1 MALPNQPSIE
11 LPLLL
16 ELERS
21 GGLVRRDSSFP
32 IFFDRVANHFPA
44 ITREDRNTLRQDGKT
59 RVFDNS
65 VDWAR
70 NSLRTKAQLNGGQS
84 GVWEITAEG
93 RLRLERDLI
102 NLGISEV
109 SAFIKSERL
118 LSEAAGTL
126 WAPKPLRVRGAGPI
140 LSADAGDIQESS
152 VVSLPEVIQASVATP
167 LTTSIPSETSHEEER
182 SVHDELLAQLRS
194 LSPVQF
200 EHLIGEYLKAK
211 GLSNVHVTGRTGDGG
226 IDGDGELP
234 FLELRC
240 AFQAKCYAEGN
251 PVGAGPIRNFKG
263 GVVGRYDRGIFITTS
278 SFTPGAREEV
288 DQPGVSIILID
299 GDELVT
305 QLADL
310 GLGVRT
316 VPVVRR
322 SIDTE
327 FFNSLGR

>member
-1 MALPNQPSIE
+1 MALPSQPSIE

-21 GGLVRRDSSFP
+21 GGLVHRDSSFP
-32 IFFDRVANHFPA
+32 LFYDRVARHFPA

-59 RVFDNS
+59 RVFNNT

-84 GVWEITAEG
+84 GVWEITGEG

-102 NLGISEV
+102 NLGISDV
-109 SAFIKSERL
+109 SAFISSERS

-126 WAPKPLRVRGAGPI
+126 WAPKSLGVRPPRPI
-140 LSADAGDIQESS
+140 RSADAGEIPEPSL
-152 VVSLPEVIQASVATP
+152 VSPPEVTQASVATP
-167 LTTSIPSETSHEEER
+167 LPTSIPIEISHEEER

-200 EHLIGEYLKAK
+200 EHLIGEYLKAR

-234 FLELRC
+234 FFNLRC

-251 PVGAGPIRNFKG
+251 HVGAGPIRNFKG

-305 QLADL
+305 QLVDL
-310 GLGVRT
+310 EVGVRT